1 MTTEYGLKDADTA
14 AYNKL
19 LELTSTHKPVYILHH
34 ARVPLT
40 ARACQWP
47 GSLKVQAVLA
57 ENKTVTVVQ
66 LQNGE
71 FNVTK
76 NW

>member
-1 MTTEYGLKDADTA
+1 MTEYGPKDPDTS
-14 AYNKL
+14 AYDKL
-19 LELTSTHKPVYILHH
+19 LELAKGYEIVYILHH
-34 ARVPLT
+34 ARLSLT

-57 ENKTVTVVQ
+57 ESKAITVVQ

-71 FNVTK
+71 FNVTR